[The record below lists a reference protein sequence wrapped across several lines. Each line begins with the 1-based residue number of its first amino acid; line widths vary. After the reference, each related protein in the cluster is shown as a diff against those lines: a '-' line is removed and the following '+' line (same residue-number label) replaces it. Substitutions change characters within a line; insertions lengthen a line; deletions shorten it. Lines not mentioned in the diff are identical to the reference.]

1 MNNTAERLSAGA
13 SVGNLLGKYWL
24 AILTVATYLVLAALA
39 PSFRTFSNL
48 MTILISACV
57 ICISGLGLTCILST
71 GELDFGAGTELAAG
85 TVIYGLIL
93 GYTPIKSIWLAL
105 LITIAFM
112 AVYGALNAFLH
123 IKLKIPAFI
132 ATFALSYLLK
142 GAGQIVMTKVCKG
155 YTTLYNQRGWP
166 DDFGFFGQS
175 YIGPIPVAVIVLIVV
190 CALVFMYTEGTKWG
204 RYLYAVGANP
214 RACDYLG
221 INSNFQ
227 KFLGCVLCAVLCGL
241 AGVRQASM
249 TKTSTITC
257 GDSALMSGL
266 SVMMIGATFLK
277 PGVFN
282 VAGTIV
288 GALLVAMLNNGL
300 VIVGL
305 TQWLRDLI
313 SALILLAAIVMVVVF
328 KHRAS
333 K

>member
-1 MNNTAERLSAGA
+1 MNDSGKALNGSLGNT
-13 SVGNLLGKYWL
+13 LGKYWL
-24 AILTVATYLVLAALA
+24 AILTVATYLILAASA
-39 PSFRTFSNL
+39 PAFRTFSNL

-85 TVIYGLIL
+85 TVIYGVIL

-105 LITIAFM
+105 LITIAFL
-112 AVYGALNAFLH
+112 ALYGGLNAFLH
-123 IKLKIPAFI
+123 IKLRIPAFI

-142 GAGQIVMTKVCKG
+142 GSGKMLMSKVCKG

-166 DDFGFFGQS
+166 DDFGLFGQS
-175 YIGPIPVAVIVLIVV
+175 YVGPIPVAVIMLAVV
-190 CALVFMYTEGTKWG
+190 CIIVFIYTERTKWG

-227 KFLGCVLCAVLCGL
+227 KLLGFVLCSVLCGL
-241 AGVRQASM
+241 AGVMQASM

-257 GDSALMSGL
+257 GDSALMNGL
-266 SVMMIGATFLK
+266 SVMMIGATFMK

-305 TQWLRDLI
+305 SQWIRDLI
-313 SALILLAAIVMVVVF
+313 SGLILIAAIIMVVVF

>member
-1 MNNTAERLSAGA
+1 MKKEISAGRLG
-13 SVGNLLGKYWL
+13 SFMGKYWL
-24 AILTVATYLVLAALA
+24 AILTVVTYIVLAAAA
-39 PSFRTFSNL
+39 PTFRTVSNL

-71 GELDFGAGTELAAG
+71 GEMDFGAGTELAAG
-85 TVIYGLIL
+85 TVLYGVLL
-93 GYTPIKSIWLAL
+93 GYTPVNNIWLAL
-105 LITIAFM
+105 LIVIVIM
-112 AVYGALNAFLH
+112 AIYGAINAFLH

-142 GAGQIVMTKVCKG
+142 GSGKMLMSKVCNG
-155 YTTLYNQRGWP
+155 YTTLYNATGWP
-166 DDFGFFGQS
+166 ANFGFFGQS
-175 YIGPIPVAVIVLIVV
+175 YIGPIPIAVIVLAVV
-190 CALVFMYTEGTKWG
+190 CAVVFIYTERTKWG

-214 RACDYLG
+214 KACNYLG
-221 INSNFQ
+221 INSDQQ
-227 KFLGCVLCAVLCGL
+227 KMIGFVLCSMLCAL
-241 AGVRQASM
+241 AGVLQASM

-257 GDSALMSGL
+257 GDTALMNGL
-266 SVMMIGATFLK
+266 AVMMIGATFMK

-305 TQWLRDLI
+305 EQWIRDLI

-328 KHRAS
+328 KHRSA